1 MRRRCHAAEGSGH
14 RETRPWASPSSSS
27 IIPSGLWILR
37 SRDSTRGRGSR
48 ISLHDVWLVMP
59 HTPLSVRP
67 TGAGEPFRDLAASG
81 TFPANAV
88 LSSCSSGDRGA
99 LAILFPVSLL
109 SHFCALRRLL
119 EPGNESPTS
128 VHLQLW
134 SGVAADDRTP
144 LRPTLASANDAA
156 AKTSHRPEL
165 DILLPGDSSRPRPSP
180 LSSPTLSLWPGTR
193 LRQG

>member
-27 IIPSGLWILR
+27 IIPSGLWMLR

-81 TFPANAV
+81 TSPQTPFSRLVLQAIEEPWPSSSRSRCSRISV
-88 LSSCSSGDRGA
+88 LSGVSSSRA
-99 LAILFPVSLL
+99 TSP
-109 SHFCALRRLL
+109 RRLSIFSFG
-119 EPGNESPTS
+119 P
-128 VHLQLW
+128 
-134 SGVAADDRTP
+134 A
-144 LRPTLASANDAA
+144 
-156 AKTSHRPEL
+156 
-165 DILLPGDSSRPRPSP
+165 SRPMIGPPSARPSRP
-180 LSSPTLSLWPGTR
+180 PMMR
-193 LRQG
+193 RQKRVTGQS